1 MRKLITVFFALLSM
15 SFNVQSQSGWF
26 KIFDAGHKSEEP
38 NELLEF
44 GDGYYVLLHAYNE
57 FEPIS
62 KSGVLKFDKQGNF
75 FWETGIVYPLEANA
89 GILDIWP
96 RDFIIAK
103 DSSIY
108 VFSTSDNFT
117 DNTFLLNK
125 FDKNGQF
132 LWYKNYGINGES
144 FDHSQNSLCLAP
156 DSLGVVMT
164 GRTLDSDYVI
174 YQIDSAGTVNWNQIL
189 DVPVMGVVGSVTP
202 IVRMPDKTYKI
213 AYDNNVLPDFR
224 DYLAS
229 LDSIGNLQ
237 YSFVNPL
244 TGRTADL
251 AVHPNGNLVYLSNER
266 NPPMDEDG
274 GMRIQM
280 LTPEFDTIW
289 SYLYFDTEFPY
300 IFLDQGFVRNLSIS
314 PDGKI
319 LASGYNGGN
328 NMHLVCISP
337 GGELLWKREIA
348 LEDGFPNQKFNR
360 ARWTSDGCIILTG
373 YIYGTNEGG
382 EYHSEIFLLK
392 LDSVGCLE
400 PGCTQTIITAVTD
413 PEEIRNEYFTISP
426 NPAGRNST
434 VKMMLKEPVSSGIL
448 VISDASGR
456 AVLHQKL
463 TGDTVTFDV
472 KNWPS
477 GIYTV
482 QVQSEVG
489 KIWYNKL
496 VLQH

>member
-1 MRKLITVFFALLSM
+1 MRKLILVFFALFFST
-15 SFNVQSQSGWF
+15 FNVQSQSGWF
-26 KIFDAGHKSEEP
+26 KILDVGHQAEEP
-38 NELLEF
+38 FELLEF
-44 GDGYYVLLHAYNE
+44 GDGYYVLIYALNN
-57 FEPIS
+57 FQPIN

-75 FWETGIVYPLEANA
+75 LWDVNIVYPAEAYADIFN
-89 GILDIWP
+89 ILP
-96 RDFIIAK
+96 RDFILAK

-108 VFSTSDNFT
+108 IFSTSDNFV
-117 DNTFLLNK
+117 DKTFLINK

-132 LWYKNYGINGES
+132 LWYKTYGVNGES

-174 YQIDSAGTVNWNQIL
+174 YQIDSAGMVIWNQIL
-189 DVPVMGVVGSVTP
+189 DVPVMGGVGSLTP

-300 IFLDQGFVRNLSIS
+300 IFLNQGFVKNLSIA

-328 NMHLVCISP
+328 NMHLVCMSP
-337 GGELLWKREIA
+337 EGELLWKREIA

-392 LDSVGCLE
+392 LDSIGCLE
-400 PGCTQTIITAVTD
+400 PGCNQAIITAVT
-413 PEEIRNEYFTISP
+413 PPQETGNEYFTLSP
-426 NPAGRNST
+426 NPAGRNSI
-434 VKMMLKEPVSSGIL
+434 VQMRLKEPTSTGFL

-456 AVLHQKL
+456 ALLRQNL
-463 TGDTVTFDV
+463 TGDEINFDV

-482 QVQSEVG
+482 QVQSKTG
-489 KIWYNKL
+489 KLWYHKL
-496 VLQH
+496 VVQH